1 MYSIKSRIWIEGQD
15 GVFLGEGRVKLLKAI
30 IEEGSL
36 SKAALS
42 INMSY
47 KKAWKLIDSMNQNS
61 KKPIVTKITGGSNG
75 GGTFVT
81 DYGKQMIKNFDDVN
95 QRCWDFLDNE
105 LKSFN
110 YSDES

>member
-110 YSDES
+110 Y